1 MSLKGGLNGSS
12 VCVCVCVCVKH
23 LVEAL
28 LYFLITLISLG
39 PYGHILFSPAS

>member
-12 VCVCVCVCVKH
+12 VCVCVKH

-39 PYGHILFSPAS
+39 PYDHVLFSPAS